1 MLLLLLVTTPGFGL
15 QTPKIIQ
22 AGPKAGILLRDDSGF
37 LVADAQTI
45 TYQIYVSLDPL
56 QVIQRYK
63 KEPQHVYREETRTW
77 YQDHL
82 AHTRTAVKTTLRQ
95 LEWTAVYIDTPDRAL
110 RPKRAVFGV
119 LLALSTIGS
128 LFSSSMSIANT
139 VSYNT
144 LKKSLDS
151 LQRDLEHI
159 REQIQ
164 QQKSALEDMR
174 TTLEDTVL
182 LVNLHSRLIN
192 STITQVQILT
202 NSLNEERTFP
212 EPVRLLTNDL
222 LREIGLGI
230 NDLIQGRIPTYLVNE
245 TVISGILQKVSP
257 DTVIDFLQVRIAYN
271 MGAAVP
277 LFVDVENMQVALIVS
292 LPFIRPENIYQL
304 KAIINVGAWN
314 GSYLTTVITPPVVA
328 YQEKFTQYLVPNL
341 KLCKKAKDLHW
352 LCPMPENSVIHV
364 GDTALYHLD
373 HGTYQAEVETIDVFR
388 GQELEITEELEELLA
403 KKDIHTLQVTV
414 KRQGITYDL
423 PRRDGAENHMAGN
436 SHAILSSA
444 SMALLALILVLLHA
458 LWLHRKIHAL
468 SLQVNQLPPRVVYQA
483 NAPDPVPSR
492 VSFQP

>member
-1 MLLLLLVTTPGFGL
+1 MLLLLLLTTPGFGL

-22 AGPKAGILLRDDSGF
+22 AGPKAGILLRDDPGF

-56 QVIQRYK
+56 QVIQ
-63 KEPQHVYREETRTW
+63 
-77 YQDHL
+77 
-82 AHTRTAVKTTLRQ
+82 
-95 LEWTAVYIDTPDRAL
+95 
-110 RPKRAVFGV
+110 
-119 LLALSTIGS
+119 S

-164 QQKSALEDMR
+164 QQQSALEDMR

-192 STITQVQILT
+192 STITQV
-202 NSLNEERTFP
+202 
-212 EPVRLLTNDL
+212 
-222 LREIGLGI
+222 
-230 NDLIQGRIPTYLVNE
+230 
-245 TVISGILQKVSP
+245 
-257 DTVIDFLQVRIAYN
+257 RIAYN

-277 LFVDVENMQVALIVS
+277 LFVDVENMQVAFMVI

-352 LCPMPENSVIHV
+352 LCPSKPFVKDASEVLCGLSEGTTLEKCRVTVTRGPTNETRVAITNGQWLINTPLSELTVSYTQHYSITKLPIEPRVSLITVPENSVILV

-403 KKDIHTLQVTV
+403 KKDMHTLQVTV

-423 PRRDGAENHMAGN
+423 PRRDRAENHMAGN

-492 VSFQP
+492 VSFQPY